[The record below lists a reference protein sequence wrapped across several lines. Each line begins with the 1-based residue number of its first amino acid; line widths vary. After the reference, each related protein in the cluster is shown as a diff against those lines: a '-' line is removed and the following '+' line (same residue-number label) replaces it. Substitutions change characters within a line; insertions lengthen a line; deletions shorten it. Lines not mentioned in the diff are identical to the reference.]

1 MHSLKG
7 LQAAF
12 QRHLFSGDGSIVGHI
27 VSMENADNEQRMN
40 IYSNAYHG
48 RLVEAL
54 AGDYPAVQALLGEEA
69 FTALCHGYI
78 QAHPSTHY
86 SLRWFG
92 RHLPTFLAATPYS
105 REQPWLAEL
114 ASLEWTFI
122 NAFDA
127 ADAAVVDESTVTTI
141 APEAWPGI
149 TVEFHPSVH
158 LVDYHWNILDLWRTV
173 RDGEDIPPPQA
184 LPGES
189 ACLIWR
195 QEFTTRY
202 RILETDEAQALK
214 AAMQG
219 TGFAGLCEIVGPA
232 IADAG
237 DENGQLEIALR
248 CAGLLKTWLAE
259 GMVMGLGR

>member
-1 MHSLKG
+1 MHGLKS

-12 QRHLFSGDGSIVGHI
+12 QRHLFTGDGGIVEHI
-27 VSMENADNEQRMN
+27 VSTENVNNEQRMN
-40 IYSNAYHG
+40 IYTNAYYG

-69 FTALCHGYI
+69 FTALCHDYI

-92 RHLPTFLAATPYS
+92 RHLPAFLADAPDS
-105 REQPWLAEL
+105 RERPCLAEL
-114 ASLEWTFI
+114 ARLEWTFV

-127 ADAAVVDESTVTTI
+127 ADARVLDESAVTTI

-149 TVEFHPSVH
+149 TIEFHPSVY

-173 RDGEDIPPPQA
+173 REREDMPPPGA
-184 LPGES
+184 LPRES

-195 QEFTTRY
+195 QDLTTRY
-202 RILETDEAQALK
+202 RILETDEAEALK
-214 AAMQG
+214 AAMHG
-219 TGFAGLCEIVGPA
+219 TCFAELCEIVTRALPA
-232 IADAG
+232 TE

-248 CAGLLKTWLAE
+248 SASLLKTWLAE
-259 GMVMGLGR
+259 GMVVSLS